1 MVVRT
6 PNFQSIVA
14 TILTAA
20 MITFSG
26 PAPAA
31 DTIPELGNSAIG
43 NYLAGRFAQSRRD
56 MSAAADFLNA
66 ALEEA
71 PEAPDLLRRTFLLMI
86 MEGRME
92 DALPLARELLEK
104 NPARPIANLVVVVEE
119 MKQGNYKKLDEHAEQ
134 LDKSGLNA
142 FTMPVMRAWAL
153 AGRKEYDDALTALS
167 PLKGAEGSE
176 SLHDLHLAM
185 INDIAGRRDEA
196 LKSYETMAAANGT
209 QTLRL
214 TQLLGNLYERLGKKD
229 KARAV
234 YDNYSAD
241 HPAAHLFKS
250 AYRRLDRGRKP
261 EPIVRVAAEGAA
273 EALFGL
279 ASSLSQQ
286 RVRDT
291 ATVLGQLALYL
302 KPNFPIMMILA
313 GDLLEADERL
323 EKANEYYSA
332 IDKSSGF
339 SWSARLRVAGNLNQ
353 LDRTDEAVST
363 LKTMAK
369 ESPENPQPLI
379 RLGDILRNH
388 ERFDEAISA
397 YDDAI
402 QRIGDLEPRHWTLLY
417 TRGMVLERAKAWSR
431 AESDLLRAL
440 EFEPDQPHVLN
451 YLGYSW
457 IEQGVHLEKAQEMIR
472 TAVKLRPND
481 GYIVD
486 SLGWGYYRVGNYDDA
501 VKELERAVELRPE
514 DPVIN
519 DHLGDAYWRV
529 GRNLE
534 ATFQWKRSLSLDPE
548 PDLIE
553 TIQKKLKD
561 GLTDEEASVP
571 AVNQPENASAT
582 AN

>member
-1 MVVRT
+1 M
-6 PNFQSIVA
+6 IAVA
-14 TILTAA
+14 T
-20 MITFSG
+20 
-26 PAPAA
+26 PAPAG
-31 DTIPELGNSAIG
+31 DTIPELGNTAIG
-43 NYLAGRFAQSRRD
+43 NYLAGRFAQSRHD

-66 ALEEA
+66 ALDEA

-86 MEGRME
+86 MEGRMD
-92 DALPLARELLEK
+92 DALPLARELLQK
-104 NPARPIANLVVVVEE
+104 DPNQPIANLVVVVEE
-119 MKQGNYKKLDEHAEQ
+119 MKQGNYKKLGETSEK
-134 LDKSGLNA
+134 LENTGLNA
-142 FTMPVMRAWAL
+142 FTMPIMRAWAL
-153 AGRKEYDDALTALS
+153 VGRKKYDDALAALA
-167 PLKGAEGSE
+167 PLKGAEGSG
-176 SLHDLHLAM
+176 SLHDLHQAI
-185 INDIAGRRDEA
+185 INDVAGRRDEA
-196 LKSYETMAAANGT
+196 LKSYETLAAANGT

-214 TQLLGNLYERLGKKD
+214 TQLLGNLYERLGEKD
-229 KARAV
+229 KARV
-234 YDNYSAD
+234 IYDKYTAD
-241 HPAAHLFKS
+241 YPAAFLFKS
-250 AYRRLDRGRKP
+250 AYRRLERSRKP
-261 EPIVRVAAEGAA
+261 KPIVRDASEGAA

-291 ATVLGQLALYL
+291 AAVLGQLALYL
-302 KPNFPIMMILA
+302 KPEFPIMMILA
-313 GDLLEADERL
+313 GDLLEADDRL
-323 EKANEYYSA
+323 EKANEYYRT
-332 IDKSSGF
+332 IRKSSDF
-339 SWSARLRVAGNLNQ
+339 SWSARLRVAGNLNE
-353 LDRTDEAVST
+353 LERTEEAVSM
-363 LKTMAK
+363 LKAMAK
-369 ESPENPQPLI
+369 ESPEIPQPMI

-388 ERFDEAISA
+388 ERFEEAISA
-397 YDDAI
+397 YDDAV
-402 QRIGDLEPRHWTLLY
+402 QRIGELEPRHWTLLY
-417 TRGMVLERAKAWSR
+417 TRGMVLERAKEWPR
-431 AESDLLRAL
+431 AESDLVRAL

-486 SLGWGYYRVGNYDDA
+486 SLGWGYYRLGNYADA
-501 VKELERAVELRPE
+501 VTELERAVELRPE

-553 TIQKKLKD
+553 TIGVKLKD

-571 AVNQPENASAT
+571 ATDQPENASAT

>member
-1 MVVRT
+1 M
-6 PNFQSIVA
+6 IAVA
-14 TILTAA
+14 T
-20 MITFSG
+20 
-26 PAPAA
+26 PAPAG
-31 DTIPELGNSAIG
+31 DTIAELGNTAVG

-66 ALEEA
+66 ALDEA
-71 PEAPDLLRRTFLLMI
+71 PDAPDLLRRTFLLMI
-86 MEGRME
+86 MEGRMD
-92 DALPLARELLEK
+92 DALPLARELLQK
-104 NPARPIANLVVVVEE
+104 DPSRPIANLVVVVEE
-119 MKQGNYKKLDEHAEQ
+119 MKQGNYKKLGETSEK
-134 LDKSGLNA
+134 LKNTGLNA
-142 FTMPVMRAWAL
+142 FTMPIMRAWAL
-153 AGRKEYDDALTALS
+153 VGRKKYDDALAALA
-167 PLKGAEGSE
+167 PLNGAEGSG
-176 SLHDLHLAM
+176 SLHDLHQAI
-185 INDIAGRRDEA
+185 INDVAGHRDEA
-196 LKSYETMAAANGT
+196 RKSYESLAAANGT

-214 TQLLGNLYERLGKKD
+214 TQLLGNLYERLGEKD
-229 KARAV
+229 KARV
-234 YDNYSAD
+234 IYDKYTAD
-241 HPAAHLFKS
+241 HPAAFLFKS
-250 AYRRLDRGRKP
+250 AYRRLERSRKP
-261 EPIVRVAAEGAA
+261 KPIVRNASEGAA

-291 ATVLGQLALYL
+291 AAVLGQLALYL
-302 KPNFPIMMILA
+302 KPKFPIMMILA
-313 GDLLEADERL
+313 GDLLEADDRL
-323 EKANEYYSA
+323 EKANEYYRT
-332 IDKSSGF
+332 IGKSSDF

-353 LDRTDEAVST
+353 LERTEEAVSM
-363 LKTMAK
+363 LKAMAK
-369 ESPENPQPLI
+369 ESPENPQPMI

-388 ERFDEAISA
+388 ERFEEAISA
-397 YDDAI
+397 YDDAV
-402 QRIGDLEPRHWTLLY
+402 QRIGELEPRHWTLLY
-417 TRGMVLERAKAWSR
+417 TRGMVLERAKEWPR
-431 AESDLLRAL
+431 AESDLVRAL

-486 SLGWGYYRVGNYDDA
+486 SLGWGYYRLGNYADA
-501 VKELERAVELRPE
+501 VTELERAVELRPE

-548 PDLIE
+548 PELIE
-553 TIQKKLKD
+553 TIGVKLKD

-571 AVNQPENASAT
+571 AVGQPENASAT